1 MVGPD
6 APQYAATMHSA
17 SLASILQG
25 FAAMTVNP
33 LRTALSA
40 LGVIIGVASV
50 ITTLALTDGLERY
63 AREQIGTKTDLQSLT
78 VDSRTREFRDGFP
91 FPNRGFPVFELADAT
106 DLQRELGASGEVTMV
121 ARGQAIVGSM
131 SASPHAASVVATLA
145 NYLAFGRKDVF
156 AGRFFTDGEASRN
169 APVIVLSHR
178 LAAELSPTGE
188 AALMVEREVRVHGRP
203 VTVVGVMPPYA
214 GELTFQVFVPVRAA
228 ATTFGSSEQVTPS
241 LIVRAASIESVE
253 RTKSDIEEWLAT
265 RYRDWHQRVAI
276 TTSVARLEQAHSN
289 ILLIRLILGA
299 LAAISLVVG
308 GVGIMNVLLAS
319 VAERT
324 REIGVRKAMGA
335 RQRDILYQFLAESVA
350 IAGIGSG
357 IGTSMGFAMAFAIA
371 GLVRWQVPGS
381 EELHATVTLG
391 TIVTSILSAAM
402 IGVGFGTFPALRAAR
417 LSPIDAIRH
426 D

>member
-1 MVGPD
+1 MVRDD
-6 APQYAATMHSA
+6 APEYAPVMSSA
-17 SLASILQG
+17 SLSSILQG
-25 FAAMTVNP
+25 FAAMLVNP

-40 LGVIIGVASV
+40 LGIVIGVASV

-63 AREQIGTKTDLQSLT
+63 VRAQIETQTDVQSLT
-78 VDSRTREFRDGFP
+78 VESRTQEMRDGFA
-91 FPNRGFPVFELADAT
+91 FPARGFPVFQLTDAA
-106 DLQRELGASGEVTMV
+106 DLQRKLGDAAEVTMI
-121 ARGQAIVGSM
+121 AGGGAIVGST
-131 SASPHAASVVATLA
+131 SAPPHASSVTATLA

-169 APVIVLSHR
+169 APVVVLSYR
-178 LAAELSPTGE
+178 LAAELSPTGDP
-188 AALMVEREVRVHGRP
+188 ALMVERDVRVHGRP
-203 VTVVGVMPPYA
+203 VTVVGVMPAYT
-214 GELTFQVFVPVRAA
+214 GERTFQIFIPVRAA
-228 ATTFGSSEQVTPS
+228 ATTFASAELITPK

-253 RTKSDIEEWLAT
+253 RTKSDVEEWLAT
-265 RYRDWHQRVAI
+265 RYRDWQRRVSV
-276 TTSVARLEQAHSN
+276 TSQVARLEQAHAN
-289 ILLIRLILGA
+289 MLLLKLILGA
-299 LAAISLVVG
+299 LAMISLIVG

-357 IGTSMGFAMAFAIA
+357 IGTTMGFLTAFAIA
-371 GLVRWQVPGS
+371 ALVRWQVPGAQ
-381 EELHATVTLG
+381 LHAAVTAG
-391 TIVTSILSAAM
+391 TLVTSIVSAA
-402 IGVGFGTFPALRAAR
+402 IVGVVFGTFPALRAAR